1 MNIYTVIFYS
11 ADWGQIYWKNGSDTE
26 IIPSHISKFVLKK
39 ADEQIGVAFDNKH
52 MGLRFFFIKE
62 QYCSKWTYSVGNDIV
77 CIIYEFNYFNP
88 EYMRIYGSSNL
99 YLSK

>member
-39 ADEQIGVAFDNKH
+39 ADEQIGVAFDNK
-52 MGLRFFFIKE
+52 I
-62 QYCSKWTYSVGNDIV
+62 WV
-77 CIIYEFNYFNP
+77 
-88 EYMRIYGSSNL
+88 
-99 YLSK
+99 